1 MSKILSCD
9 FEVFGIV
16 QGVSFRMY
24 TERQAKSLG
33 IRGWIMNT
41 SYDTV
46 KGQIEGTEAVF
57 AEMKTWLETTG
68 SPTSRIDRAEFSV
81 VKETNAYNFDNFTI
95 RH

>member
-57 AEMKTWLETTG
+57 AEILQIHMSKCCKK
-68 SPTSRIDRAEFSV
+68 RANIGITKLV
-81 VKETNAYNFDNFTI
+81 VG
-95 RH
+95 

>member
-57 AEMKTWLETTG
+57 AEMLFRFKLNECIKMQETKKT
-68 SPTSRIDRAEFSV
+68 I
-81 VKETNAYNFDNFTI
+81 
-95 RH
+95 